1 MSLSP
6 YAVDMIIDLIENK
19 LTNMHVIDREDSR
32 DQVILEKTLSELHA
46 LRGHNK
52 KEKIFEFKKVRARK

>member
-19 LTNMHVIDREDSR
+19 LTNMHVIDRDDSR
-32 DQVILEKTLSELHA
+32 DQVILEKTLDELMV
-46 LRGHNK
+46 LRGRNK
-52 KEKIFEFKKVRARK
+52 TEKVFELKKMRASH